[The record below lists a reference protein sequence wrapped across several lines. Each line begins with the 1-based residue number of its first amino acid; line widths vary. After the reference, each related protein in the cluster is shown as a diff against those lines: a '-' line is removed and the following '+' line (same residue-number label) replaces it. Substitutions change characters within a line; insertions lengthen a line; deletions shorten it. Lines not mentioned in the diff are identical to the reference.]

1 MSYVI
6 INSQNAYAH
15 LRKGKLPNL
24 GLKPAEVAA
33 LKAGGKSVEELTGM
47 VLLLLD
53 IGCYSDIKYPI
64 NSIVRAINSVLSSC
78 LPQCDVY

>member
-1 MSYVI
+1 M
-6 INSQNAYAH
+6 
-15 LRKGKLPNL
+15 
-24 GLKPAEVAA
+24 AA